1 VNARFS
7 RQLPAIRYD
16 KAVDTRTLPHT
27 DLTVSRACYGTMTFG
42 KQSDQTLSTRL
53 VDQCLDH
60 GINFFDTANMYSTG
74 VAETIL
80 GNALKGRRDKVVL
93 ASKVSFKVGDGPDDE
108 GLSRA
113 AMLKAIDLSLARL
126 QTDYLD
132 LYYLHAPDWNTPI
145 EESLETMDQLVRAGK
160 VRYPAISNYAAWQ
173 VVEMHW
179 IGQRHGYKAPHIS
192 QPMYNLLARGIE
204 QEYHAMCRRV
214 GVATV
219 IYNPLAG
226 GLLTGKHQPERPIP
240 GTRFDSNQLYLDRYW
255 HPAYFEAVDE
265 LKAIADRAGR
275 SLVDLA
281 LNWVQHH
288 TPTDCIIIGAS
299 TAEQLAQNLEA
310 LGKGPLPQ
318 DVLAECDGVWNRLR
332 GITPKYNR

>member
-1 VNARFS
+1 ME
-7 RQLPAIRYD
+7 
-16 KAVDTRTLPHT
+16 TRTLPQT

-42 KQSDQTLSTRL
+42 KQSDQALSTRL
-53 VDQCLDH
+53 VDQCIDH
-60 GINFFDTANMYSTG
+60 GVNFFDTANMYSTG
-74 VAETIL
+74 VAETML

-93 ASKVSFKVGDGPDDE
+93 ASKVRFKMGDGPDEE

-113 AMLKAIDLSLARL
+113 AILKAIDLSLTRL

-145 EESLETMDQLVRAGK
+145 EESLEAMDQLVRAGK
-160 VRYPAISNYAAWQ
+160 VRYPAVSNYAGWQ

-179 IGQRHGYKAPHIS
+179 ICQRNGYQAPHIS

-204 QEYHAMCRRV
+204 QEYQAMCRRFE
-214 GVATV
+214 VATV
-219 IYNPLAG
+219 VYNPLAG
-226 GLLTGKHQPERPIP
+226 GFLTGKHQIERPIP

-265 LKAIADRAGR
+265 LKAIAAGAGR
-275 SLVDLA
+275 TIVDLA
-281 LNWVQHH
+281 LNWVLHH
-288 TPTDCIIIGAS
+288 TPTDCAIIGAS

-310 LGKGPLPQ
+310 MGKGPLPP
-318 DVLAECDGVWNRLR
+318 DVVTACDGVWNRLR